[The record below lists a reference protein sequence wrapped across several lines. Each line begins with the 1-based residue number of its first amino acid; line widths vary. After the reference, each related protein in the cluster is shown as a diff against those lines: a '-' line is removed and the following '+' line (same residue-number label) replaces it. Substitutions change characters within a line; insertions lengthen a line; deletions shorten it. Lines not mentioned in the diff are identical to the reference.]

1 MYLNIYIYIY
11 ISEYIYIY
19 NNLEFWAWE
28 IAGAKCPYTYVR
40 IKRKTL
46 SVL

>member
-1 MYLNIYIYIY
+1 MYIYLN
-11 ISEYIYIY
+11 IYIY

-28 IAGAKCPYTYVR
+28 MAGAKCPYTYVR